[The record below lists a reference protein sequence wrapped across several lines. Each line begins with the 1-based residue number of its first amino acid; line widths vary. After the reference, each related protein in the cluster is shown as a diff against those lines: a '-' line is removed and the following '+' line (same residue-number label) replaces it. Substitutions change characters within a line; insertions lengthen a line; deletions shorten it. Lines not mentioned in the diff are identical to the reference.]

1 MTGLLTF
8 GLALLIVG
16 AVRLAVEV
24 HRRVSQRQ
32 RLAEEQVLAEWR
44 LRQVAQDGFRQML
57 EEARRDVG

>member
-1 MTGLLTF
+1 MTGLLAF
-8 GLALLIVG
+8 ALALLVVG
-16 AVRLAVEV
+16 TVRLAVEV
-24 HRRVSQRQ
+24 HRRASQRQ